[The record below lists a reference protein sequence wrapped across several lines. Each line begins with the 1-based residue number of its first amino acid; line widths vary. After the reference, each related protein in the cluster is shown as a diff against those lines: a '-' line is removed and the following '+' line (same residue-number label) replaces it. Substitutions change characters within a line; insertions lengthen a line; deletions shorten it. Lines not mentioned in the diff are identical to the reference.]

1 MPLTK
6 TDVEQMEA
14 NSTLWDSGRGSIPGF
29 GVRRQSKHPS
39 FCIKY
44 SARGRQRW
52 FTIGRF
58 GAPWTVETARMEAK
72 RLLGLVAA
80 GEDPAIVRDR
90 PPSMTVADLCDR
102 YMVAAEAGAILTR
115 FNRPKKASTLA
126 IDKGRISRHIKPLIG
141 KNAVDEVDSRA
152 VKRLISDVTTGKTAT
167 VVKTKLRG
175 RANVRGGPATA
186 ARVADLLS
194 GIMTWAVD
202 EGIIEQNPVH
212 RVRRYRSEARQRFL
226 SSEELGRLGASLT
239 TRNDRQGKPF
249 NPHAIN
255 IVTLLCLTGCR
266 VGEITGLRWGE
277 IDLALKCLRL
287 EDTKTGKSLR
297 PIGNAAVAILKAQR
311 RITGS
316 PFVFTGSRRKVP
328 YQGITKQA
336 RSIFE
341 AAHIESATPHTLRHT
356 FASAASGL
364 GYSDGTIAGLLGH
377 KGRGVTSR
385 YVHRPD
391 QALASAADVV
401 CEEIARYLS
410 PQVVQN
416 EAVNELDSVFAEQQA
431 S

>member
-6 TDVEQMEA
+6 TEVEQMEP
-14 NSTLWDSGRGSIPGF
+14 NSTMWDSGRGSIPGF

-44 SARGRQRW
+44 SAKGRQRW
-52 FTIGRF
+52 FTIGRL
-58 GAPWTVETARMEAK
+58 GSPWTVETARIEAK
-72 RLLGLVAA
+72 RLLGLVAS
-80 GEDPAIVRDR
+80 GQDPAVVRDQS
-90 PPSMTVADLCDR
+90 PTMTVSDLCDR

-141 KNAVDEVDSRA
+141 KKAVDEIDSRA

-202 EGIIEQNPVH
+202 EGVIEHNPVH
-212 RVRRYRSEARQRFL
+212 KVRRYRSEARQRFL
-226 SSEELGRLGASLT
+226 SNEELGRLGATLAA
-239 TRNDRQGKPF
+239 GKDKDGKVF
-249 NPHAIN
+249 NPHAVK

-287 EDTKTGKSLR
+287 EDTKTGKSIR
-297 PIGNAAVAILKAQR
+297 PVGDAAVSILNAQR
-311 RITGS
+311 RLAGS

-328 YQGITKQA
+328 YQGIGK
-336 RSIFE
+336 E
-341 AAHIESATPHTLRHT
+341 AGRILKAADIEDATPHTLRHT

-385 YVHRPD
+385 YIHRPD
-391 QALASAADVV
+391 QALASAAQAVST
-401 CEEIARYLS
+401 EISKLLF
-410 PQVVQN
+410 PQTT
-416 EAVNELDSVFAEQQA
+416 
-431 S
+431 